1 MIKSLKIWYHPYCL
15 SSIVHNPSS
24 GFYHMP
30 SGEVPRQEF
39 AGDLCSESRLI
50 TWLHFGND
58 VASMESRP
66 LIFVYSYTHTRLNA
80 YFEHKK

>member
-1 MIKSLKIWYHPYCL
+1 MVINTKNYARFVIDYEQSLFFL
-15 SSIVHNPSS
+15 QSL

-50 TWLHFGND
+50 TWNQGPWFSCIH
-58 VASMESRP
+58 
-66 LIFVYSYTHTRLNA
+66 THIHA
-80 YFEHKK
+80 